1 MANTH
6 GPQMQMTL
14 FTACDWSKGSRQTK
28 RAFPRDECFFRWN
41 FRTIDD
47 LFVFFGKILNL
58 GERLDRLT
66 VIEIT
71 FSFYVLNYLLGALK
85 INVNKMAT
93 GSFDFFVY
101 KKILLSRSISLFNWY
116 N

>member
-1 MANTH
+1 MARKCKWRYLRRVIGRKVPAKQN
-6 GPQMQMTL
+6 GL
-14 FTACDWSKGSRQTK
+14 F
-28 RAFPRDECFFRWN
+28 PEMN
-41 FRTIDD
+41 VFRTIND

-101 KKILLSRSISLFNWY
+101 KKNSSQQKYLLIQLV
-116 N
+116 